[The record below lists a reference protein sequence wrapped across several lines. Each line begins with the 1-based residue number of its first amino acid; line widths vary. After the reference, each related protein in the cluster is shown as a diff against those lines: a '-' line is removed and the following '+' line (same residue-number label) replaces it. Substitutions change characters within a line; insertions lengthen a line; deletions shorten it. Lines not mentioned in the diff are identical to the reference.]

1 MRMQDLD
8 KVSLGAFRPLEVFDV
23 TFEATQPWTQKQ
35 LAALGQRN
43 LFAQDREMLER
54 MPFAFKYRYRCA
66 DAACIRHEQSIIDW
80 EIAQAYRKWH
90 RDLGSDEATIAAIRR
105 KWLDELCAPDRDTVF
120 FAGNMFQHPAQFL
133 ILGVF
138 WPPRDSQRMLL

>member
-1 MRMQDLD
+1 MQELD
-8 KVSLGAFRPLEVFDV
+8 NVSLGAFRPLEVSDV
-23 TFEATQPWTQKQ
+23 TFEATQPWTDKQ

-43 LFAQDREMLER
+43 LFAQDREILER
-54 MPFAFKYRYRCA
+54 MPFAFKYWYRCS
-66 DAACIRHEQSIIDW
+66 DSVCNGHQQSIIDW
-80 EIAQAYRKWH
+80 EIAQAYRKW
-90 RDLGSDEATIAAIRR
+90 RRELGTDEATIEAIHR

-138 WPPRDSQRMLL
+138 WPPRDSQQALL